1 MPSVA
6 HTIIFDL
13 GKVIVDFDHMIFCR
27 EVSRYCTL
35 QPDEI
40 HEKLFFSD
48 LVIKFDNGA
57 FSPANFFHT
66 ARSTLGLNIDIDLF
80 AYLWSNI
87 FTLIIG
93 IEPLIQRLSKHYRLL
108 CLSNTNPW
116 HYTWCRQHFKVLD
129 AFDEFI
135 LSYER
140 HCCKPDLNIYKEAL
154 AKAAS
159 MPEMCLYIDDIPD
172 NVAAARLLN
181 MQGFVFSTVD
191 ALEQKLLRNGFLQ
204 LP

>member
-1 MPSVA
+1 MTSVA

-27 EVSRYCTL
+27 QVSQYCTL

-40 HEKLFFSD
+40 HKKLFSG
-48 LVIKFDNGA
+48 LEKKFDSGA
-57 FSPANFFHT
+57 LSPEEFFDT
-66 ARSTLGLNIDIDLF
+66 ARSALGLNIDIDLF
-80 AYLWSNI
+80 ACLWSNI
-87 FTLIIG
+87 FTLIKG
-93 IEPLIQRLSKHYRLL
+93 IEPLIYRLGQHYRLL

-129 AFDEFI
+129 AFDAFI
-135 LSYER
+135 LSYEL

-154 AKAAS
+154 VKAGS
-159 MPEMCLYIDDIPD
+159 MPEMCFYIDDIPD

-181 MQGFVFSTVD
+181 MQGFVFSSVD
-191 ALEQKLLRNGFLQ
+191 GLEQTLLKNGFLR
-204 LP
+204 